1 MGVPPLAAQ
10 TAHDIPHHTDD
21 LVKQPSGTASPDPAF
36 AEVLVPRHLRQTFTY
51 RIPAPLRQHVAV
63 GSRVLVPF
71 GASTIRGVVIDLTPT
86 PPPAFSKPAAMA
98 RLKDILSLA
107 EGQDGGIASP
117 DLLDLTRLV
126 SERYLAPWGQCLRL
140 ALPPPVPIIKPPQY
154 YRISEEG
161 RTAIQKAEGTTSTKL
176 SAQARELLT
185 RLAATS
191 RRKGL
196 TLTTLR
202 RGIDGPVAR
211 TLADLKRRGL
221 LQEGPA
227 EDAAPSRSRAGARQA
242 GPGQVP
248 VQAEPDQ
255 SFRPLALPLVPPPW
269 QERLQAELQSGGSK
283 TLLLQAPF
291 LDRLAGYHYAAQE
304 VLARHRAVLIIS
316 PDMTHAAAIAKTAQA
331 RWGQQV
337 ELLHSALAPAA
348 REAAWRRIQAKDVSL
363 VVGTR
368 SAVFAPLAALG
379 LICVDQED
387 DPSLKEEQEP
397 RYHARDVATLRAA
410 QHDALLLL
418 GSAHPSLE
426 TWQAMADD
434 EKTGRVLSV
443 AIEPQA
449 PVTVPALHVIDL
461 RRTPYGTVL
470 SQSMLDGIKAAVEAK
485 TGVALFLNRKGFAS
499 ALLCRDCGNAL
510 QCPQCSVS
518 LTYYRQSATLACRYC
533 GTSAPPPD
541 TCPTCQGARLE
552 PVGSGTE
559 RLEEMLRRLVPHASI
574 ARLDRDQAKTQSQ
587 AERVRSEALAGK
599 WDILIGTQMLLQSF
613 PLPRVGFVG
622 IANADAGLHAADFR
636 AAERTYH
643 ALLDAASLAKPAD
656 EGGTVLIQTSLP
668 SHHAIAAV
676 AQQNPSLFYEQELLS
691 RQALGYPPFTHLI
704 SLQVSGTQAGAVK
717 QAATRWAKLLNQALP
732 ATPKSV
738 PGAVESVTILG
749 PVPAQHAQL
758 RGRHRYQLLVKAVR
772 AEQARHTV
780 KATLDEMERT
790 RGKSG
795 LRFDVDVDPL
805 EMI

>member
-1 MGVPPLAAQ
+1 M
-10 TAHDIPHHTDD
+10 
-21 LVKQPSGTASPDPAF
+21 
-36 AEVLVPRHLRQTFTY
+36 LVPRHLRQTFTY
-51 RIPAPLRQHVAV
+51 RIPAPLRQHVTV
-63 GSRVLVPF
+63 GSGVLVPF

-86 PPPAFSKPAAMA
+86 PPPAFSKPVAMA

-107 EGQDGGIASP
+107 AGQDGGIASP

-140 ALPPPVPIIKPPQY
+140 ALPPPVPVIKPSQY
-154 YRISEEG
+154 YRITEEG
-161 RTAIQKAEGTTSTKL
+161 RTAVQQAEGATSTKL
-176 SAQARELLT
+176 SAQAHELLA

-196 TLTTLR
+196 TLATLR
-202 RGIDGPVAR
+202 RGLDGPVAR
-211 TLADLKRRGL
+211 TLADLKRRSL
-221 LQEGPA
+221 LQEGSA
-227 EDAAPSRSRAGARQA
+227 EGAAPSQPRTGARRG
-242 GPGQVP
+242 GPSQVP
-248 VQAEPDQ
+248 MQAEPDQ
-255 SFRPLALPLVPPPW
+255 SFRPLALPVVPPLW
-269 QERLQAELQSGGSK
+269 QERLQADLRNGDSK

-291 LDRLAGYHYAAQE
+291 LDRLAGYLCAAQE
-304 VLARHRAVLIIS
+304 VLARHRTALIIS
-316 PDMTHAAAIAKTAQA
+316 PDMTRASVIAKTAQA
-331 RWGQQV
+331 RWGRHV
-337 ELLHSALAPAA
+337 ELLHSALAPSA
-348 REAAWRRIQAKDVSL
+348 REAAWRRIQAREVSL

-368 SAVFAPLAALG
+368 SASFAPLAALG

-397 RYHARDVATLRAA
+397 RYHARDVAKLRAA
-410 QHDALLLL
+410 QHGALLLL

-426 TWQAMADD
+426 TWQAMADG

-443 AIEPQA
+443 AIAPQ
-449 PVTVPALHVIDL
+449 TPAIHVIDL

-470 SQSMLDGIKAAVEAK
+470 SQSMLDGIKAAVAAK

-518 LTYYRQSATLACRYC
+518 LTYYRQSAALACRYC

-559 RLEEMLRRLVPHASI
+559 RLEEMLRRLVPQASI

-587 AERVRSEALAGK
+587 ADRVRAEAVAGK

-704 SLQVSGTQAGAVK
+704 SLQVSGIQAGAVK
-717 QAATRWAKLLNQALP
+717 QAATRWGKLLNQAMQTAPKP
-732 ATPKSV
+732 A
-738 PGAVESVTILG
+738 PGATEPVTILG

-758 RGRHRYQLLVKAVR
+758 RGRHRYQLLVKAVN

-805 EMI
+805 EML